1 MHEQALRRTAHA
13 GFTLLEVL
21 VAIMIVGM
29 SLGAILHQFALAS
42 RAGAA
47 SHDVT
52 RATLYAREMLEE
64 LKTQQYSVTAV
75 ERGSFDDGFEW
86 ETVVEPYGFDTLD
99 DDAVFDAMR
108 YETFR
113 LIATVTWRVGS
124 RTRQVELETLRT
136 VRKRQWR

>member
-1 MHEQALRRTAHA
+1 MHEPTHRRTAHA

-21 VAIMIVGM
+21 VAVMIVGL
-29 SLGAILHQFALAS
+29 SLGAILQQFALAS

-64 LKTQQYSVTAV
+64 LKTQQYLGTAV
-75 ERGSFDDGFEW
+75 ERGSFEDGFEW